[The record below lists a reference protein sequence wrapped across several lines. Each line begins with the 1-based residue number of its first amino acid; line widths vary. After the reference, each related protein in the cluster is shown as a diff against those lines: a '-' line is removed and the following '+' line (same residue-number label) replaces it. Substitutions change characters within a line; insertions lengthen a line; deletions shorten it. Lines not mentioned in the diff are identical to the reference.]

1 MFGFL
6 RLAFAEDFFTVLIME
21 FEHKIHGWNDVG
33 RSLPLPQTHVLGS
46 TSTWEFGQ
54 GAHPARQPDSVCAM
68 VIQLKFVFSPPIV
81 KFPQNHQI
89 MKPTQ
94 WVKFP

>member
-46 TSTWEFGQ
+46 TSIWEFGQ
-54 GAHPARQPDSVCAM
+54 GAHPARQPDSVCAL
-68 VIQLKFVFSPPIV
+68 VIPTKIWFFST
-81 KFPQNHQI
+81 NWQI
-89 MKPTQ
+89 SSKPSNYETHA
-94 WVKFP
+94 VG